1 MSKKQPPIEQPE
13 TPDPLPAVTKAF
25 IDAVTPKEKGPAEE
39 LTARFRAARSEENIR
54 GLIIPGSPKSGPEY
68 LVELRIREWMYRM
81 EREATQNRKERE
93 AAQNRKTA
101 DKDTPNTPKPPA
113 PPKP

>member
-1 MSKKQPPIEQPE
+1 MNKKKPIIDPPHKPDTLPQVTVDFIRAI
-13 TPDPLPAVTKAF
+13 TPPA
-25 IDAVTPKEKGPAEE
+25 KGPAEE
-39 LTARFRAARSEENIR
+39 LTTRFRETRSAENLR

-81 EREATQNRKERE
+81 EREAAQNHKERE

-101 DKDTPNTPKPPA
+101 DKDTPHAPKPSA

>member
-1 MSKKQPPIEQPE
+1 MSHKKPTIDPPQK
-13 TPDPLPAVTKAF
+13 PDPLPQVTADF
-25 IDAVTPKEKGPAEE
+25 IRAITPADKGPAEE
-39 LTARFRAARSEENIR
+39 LTTRFRETRSAENLR

-81 EREATQNRKERE
+81 EREA
-93 AAQNRKTA
+93 AQNRKVA
-101 DKDTPNTPKPPA
+101 DKSTPNTPKPPA

>member
-1 MSKKQPPIEQPE
+1 MSKKELLIEPPPA
-13 TPDPLPAVTKAF
+13 PAPLPQVTADF
-25 IDAVTPKEKGPAEE
+25 IRAITPKDKGPAEE
-39 LTARFRAARSEENIR
+39 LTARFRATRSEENLR

-81 EREATQNRKERE
+81 EREAIQSRKNRD
-93 AAQNRKTA
+93 AA
-101 DKDTPNTPKPPA
+101 DKSTPNTAKPPA